1 MKHEKKRDNSM
12 LGVTVYVTRP
22 PDGLWPNRSY
32 TSSAMMW
39 GRCRYNYIG
48 RPNAM
53 DMIFLKAADHHGG
66 ATLRSGAAIR
76 EEKSHKKVL

>member
-48 RPNAM
+48 RPHAM
-53 DMIFLKAADHHGG
+53 DDDIFES
-66 ATLRSGAAIR
+66 R
-76 EEKSHKKVL
+76 